1 MDSVHQA
8 DDDQATLWNGPA
20 GRAWVDAQAAL
31 DQMLKP
37 FEDLLVEGLS
47 GGGSIPGRVL
57 DVGCGTGGTTVAVAR
72 RLGPGGRS
80 TGIDISAPMI
90 AAAQARAGREGTPA
104 SFIQADAQVHAFEPA
119 SFDRI
124 ISRFGV
130 MFFEDPAQAF
140 ANLRGAAREGAE
152 LLCVAWRSPAEN
164 PFMTTAERAAAPLL
178 PNLPA
183 RRPEA
188 PGQFA
193 FADRHR
199 VERILQESGWS
210 TIDIRPID
218 VPCTL
223 PEQDLMPFLT
233 HVGRPL
239 GRALE
244 ETDERT
250 RAQALR
256 TIRAAFDPYVHGAE
270 VRFTAACWSISAQ
283 APSASRT
290 ARE

>member
-1 MDSVHQA
+1 MGSAHQA

-47 GGGSIPGRVL
+47 VGGSIPGRVL
-57 DVGCGTGGTTVAVAR
+57 DVGCGTGGTTVAVAQ

-80 TGIDISAPMI
+80 TGIDISAPML
-90 AAAQARAGREGTPA
+90 AAARARAEREGTPV
-104 SFIQADAQVHAFEPA
+104 SFIQADAQVHAFESA
-119 SFDRI
+119 SFDKI

-130 MFFEDPAQAF
+130 MFFEDPTQAF
-140 ANLRGAAREGAE
+140 ANLRAAAREGAE

-164 PFMTTAERAAAPLL
+164 PFMTTAERVAAPLL

-193 FADRHR
+193 FADRSR
-199 VERILQESGWS
+199 IERILQESRWS
-210 TIDIRPID
+210 TVDIRPVD
-218 VPCTL
+218 LPCTL

-233 HVGRPL
+233 HLGRPL

-244 ETDERT
+244 EADERT
-250 RAQALR
+250 RAQAVR

-270 VRFTAACWSISAQ
+270 VRFTAACWLIGAR
-283 APSASRT
+283 APSASGT